1 MDEPIWLRLKDNILS
16 TYRRTELANEAT
28 EEDFVLGS
36 TPSAVEQAVEQ
47 SQSAPYSVEENTTV
61 DANNL
66 DTSDPTF
73 RIGRLPAANKPL
85 VTVNQN
91 DELSRAVTLMMQ
103 YDFSQLP
110 VMQGEREVKGVITWK
125 SIGLRKTFGSK
136 SDRVCDCQER
146 ATIVDADRT
155 LFESI
160 PLIMC
165 VGLDKH

>member
-1 MDEPIWLRLKDNILS
+1 MAAAQGQYS
-16 TYRRTELANEAT
+16 FSYRRTELANEAT

-47 SQSAPYSVEENTTV
+47 SQSAPYSVEGNTTV
-61 DANNL
+61 DANDL

-110 VMQGEREVKGVITWK
+110 VR
-125 SIGLRKTFGSK
+125 
-136 SDRVCDCQER
+136 
-146 ATIVDADRT
+146 
-155 LFESI
+155 
-160 PLIMC
+160 
-165 VGLDKH
+165 